1 MKNLRENKPIW
12 HAMVWVAIYIA
23 AMNLGAFLAEAYPAI
38 TWATGG
44 VLAVLSIALLVY
56 ISKTGTA
63 STYWVNSPESGTLSR
78 ALYLAPLFAIAFFQY
93 AKGIDPQLDLG
104 AVAAALLL
112 VIGVAFIE
120 ELLFRGFLLQALRVK
135 GGLNRAVII
144 SGATF
149 GIGHIINLANGYSG
163 ADQLIQVIAAV
174 VIGIALAYCVAIT
187 GSIIPGVVFH
197 ALFNLSGTITVLST
211 SMDTYILG
219 AVIVVMVPYI
229 VYLRRQLASRSA
241 AIEA

>member
-1 MKNLRENKPIW
+1 MAWI
-12 HAMVWVAIYIA
+12 AIYIA

-44 VLAVLSIALLVY
+44 VLAILSIALLVY
-56 ISKTGTA
+56 VAKSGTA
-63 STYWVNSPESGTLSR
+63 ATYWVKSPEGGTLPS
-78 ALYLAPLFAIAFFQY
+78 ALYLAPLFAVAFFQY

-104 AVAAALLL
+104 AVAAAVLL
-112 VIGVAFIE
+112 VVCVGFIE
-120 ELLFRGFLLQALRVK
+120 ELLFRGFLLRALREK
-135 GGLNRAVII
+135 GSLNRAVLI

-163 ADQLIQVIAAV
+163 ADQLIQMVAAV
-174 VIGIALAYCVAIT
+174 VIGIALAYCVALT
-187 GSIIPGVVFH
+187 GSILPGVAFH
-197 ALFNLSGTITVLST
+197 ALFNLSGTVTVAST

-229 VYLRRQLASRSA
+229 LYLRRQLASVLRGS
-241 AIEA
+241 EA